1 MRIKFYHYWTLNFI
15 LGILVII
22 LNFLVLIVAL
32 IFGEPN
38 GERNYLNNLFYYF
51 KEVSP
56 GFIIL
61 RIFLE
66 LIIKGIFMQLIRMLI
81 LDYLS
86 PNHILIS
93 FEISKIVIILT
104 NSGFN
109 NKWISLIFIA
119 FQLLILLF
127 YLEIFE

>member
-51 KEVSP
+51 KEVNP

-61 RIFLE
+61 RIILQF
-66 LIIKGIFMQLIRMLI
+66 IFKGIGMQLIRMLI

>member
-66 LIIKGIFMQLIRMLI
+66 SIIKGIFMQLIRMLI